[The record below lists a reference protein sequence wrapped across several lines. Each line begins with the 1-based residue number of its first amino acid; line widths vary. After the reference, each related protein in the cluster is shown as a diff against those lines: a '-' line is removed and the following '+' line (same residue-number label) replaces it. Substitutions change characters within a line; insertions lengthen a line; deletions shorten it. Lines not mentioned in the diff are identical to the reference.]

1 MTEMIA
7 RGICLTLAAAFIWAC
22 CLFIYAIA

>member
-1 MTEMIA
+1 MTDLIA
-7 RGICLTLAAAFIWAC
+7 RGVCLALAAAFIWAC